1 MTQLTD
7 IPFLPKLPATLGN
20 LSIAGAVLL
29 SVFVWL
35 IGRKLIWGRPTLD
48 IGEFSTKE
56 TNASD
61 GARFTSLL
69 EHSLMDL
76 GRSRKGPEKILMV
89 SGPIH
94 ATMVSINQILP
105 FSQGWTKLTEV
116 LSKLVA
122 WLLAKPSFVVSGEIH
137 HETDSA
143 GKTSVTGITL
153 DFQKGMRILNK
164 HLIETSDFALNSD
177 QTQRL
182 WTESP

>member
-1 MTQLTD
+1 
-7 IPFLPKLPATLGN
+7 
-20 LSIAGAVLL
+20 
-29 SVFVWL
+29 
-35 IGRKLIWGRPTLD
+35 
-48 IGEFSTKE
+48 
-56 TNASD
+56 
-61 GARFTSLL
+61 
-69 EHSLMDL
+69 
-76 GRSRKGPEKILMV
+76 MV